1 MALKDRVAV
10 IDEELFERL
19 KKLYGQIDIADLDR
33 IVNKHIRVA
42 VEEIEEDVANIRN
55 FKEFDSK
62 YPDRSEMD
70 FEEC

>member
-42 VEEIEEDVANIRN
+42 VEEIEEDVARGVN
-55 FKEFDSK
+55 
-62 YPDRSEMD
+62 
-70 FEEC
+70 

>member
-33 IVNKHIRVA
+33 IINKHIRVA
-42 VEEIEEDVANIRN
+42 IEEIEEDVANIRN
-55 FKEFDSK
+55 EFDTK
-62 YPDRSEMD
+62 HPDRSEMD